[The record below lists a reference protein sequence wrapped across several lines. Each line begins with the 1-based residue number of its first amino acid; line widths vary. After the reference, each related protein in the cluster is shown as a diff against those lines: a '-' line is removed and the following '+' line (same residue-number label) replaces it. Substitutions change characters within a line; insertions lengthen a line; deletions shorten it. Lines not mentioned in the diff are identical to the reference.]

1 MAAGGAVVAEP
12 AGAAVAVAAG
22 LPRRLALPALPARLA
37 ALARARRPALPALPA
52 LPAALRLQ
60 ERAAGSH

>member
-22 LPRRLALPALPARLA
+22 VPRRLALPALPARLA
-37 ALARARRPALPALPA
+37 ALAA
-52 LPAALRLQ
+52 
-60 ERAAGSH
+60 RAAPGPGLGRLMSERLETRDDMRR